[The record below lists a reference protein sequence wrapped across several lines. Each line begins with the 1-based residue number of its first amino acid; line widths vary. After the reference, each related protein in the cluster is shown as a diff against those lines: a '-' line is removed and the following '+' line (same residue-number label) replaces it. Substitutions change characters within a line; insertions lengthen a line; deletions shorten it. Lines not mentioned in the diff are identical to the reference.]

1 MVMRVNGIG
10 SQRAVVSLNII
21 HASMYLYLRARADDI
36 E

>member
-10 SQRAVVSLNII
+10 SQRAEVSLGSI
-21 HASMYLYLRARADDI
+21 HASMYVCLRARADDI